1 MVDNEFAPEEIENSK
16 RIFKSATP
24 KGTVDWYVKWV
35 ASILILI
42 SLTFRSTGPDFYA
55 FDIAFGWLGIVGWL
69 IVSIMWKDRALIL
82 LNGVSLVLIS
92 IAVLNYVGK
101 NL

>member
-1 MVDNEFAPEEIENSK
+1 MVEHEFAPEEIENSK

-24 KGTVDWYVKWV
+24 KGTIDWYIKWA
-35 ASILILI
+35 ASVLILI
-42 SLTFRSTGPDFYA
+42 SLTFRSTGPDYYA
-55 FDIAFGWLGIVGWL
+55 FDIAFGWAGIVGWL
-69 IVSIMWKDRALIL
+69 IVSILWKDRALIL

-92 IAVLNYVGK
+92 IAVLNYIGS

>member
-1 MVDNEFAPEEIENSK
+1 MVDNDFAPEEIENSK

-24 KGTVDWYVKWV
+24 KGTIDWYIKWV

-55 FDIAFGWLGIVGWL
+55 FDIAFGWMGIVGWL
-69 IVSIMWKDRALIL
+69 IVSILWKDRALIL

-92 IAVLNYVGK
+92 IAVLNYIGA
-101 NL
+101 NW